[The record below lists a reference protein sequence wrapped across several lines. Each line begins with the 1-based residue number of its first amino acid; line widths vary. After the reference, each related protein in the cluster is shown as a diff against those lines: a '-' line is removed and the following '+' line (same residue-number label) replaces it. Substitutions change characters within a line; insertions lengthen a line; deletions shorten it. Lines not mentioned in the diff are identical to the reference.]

1 MYLNLNLK
9 LFVLVLFLLATGCLA
24 LSCRKKPAAGEEYL
38 IKTDSIVVPD
48 TVRLNQSFQLAFYG
62 TIGENGCYR
71 FSRFHIEKNQNKIQ
85 IQVIGEV
92 KTGENLNCPQNLPDL
107 NGQALLLQA
116 DSLGLLKLEVLNP
129 GLNQLI
135 RKTIMVIP

>member
-1 MYLNLNLK
+1 MKHTLNLK
-9 LFVLVLFLLATGCLA
+9 SSVFVLLLFATGCFA
-24 LSCRKKPAAGEEYL
+24 LSCQNKPAATEEYL

-48 TVRLNQSFQLAFYG
+48 TVRLNQSFQLAFFG

-71 FSRFHIEKNQNKIQ
+71 FSRFHTEKNQNKIQ

-92 KTGENLNCPQNLPDL
+92 KTGENLNCPQNLPGL
-107 NGQALLLQA
+107 NGQALFLQA

-135 RKTIMVIP
+135 RKTINIVP